1 MPDSERI
8 VAMEG
13 ESVMLNEDR
22 LLLEYGPAPGP
33 VDLLRPVA
41 PAVDECAYRLDE
53 GSGRNVGVVGLDAG
67 VGMELAVVVVLTL
80 LRPSVDVD
88 KRDGGR

>member
-1 MPDSERI
+1 MKT
-8 VAMEG
+8 VC
-13 ESVMLNEDR
+13 
-22 LLLEYGPAPGP
+22 LLEYGPAPGP

-67 VGMELAVVVVLTL
+67 SEWSWL
-80 LRPSVDVD
+80 
-88 KRDGGR
+88 